1 MEYLCDLSHTI
12 AFPELVVPIVLRV
25 SICVN
30 GGAKCV
36 DGVKCVNGV
45 CVHSVS
51 HFLLAAMS

>member
-30 GGAKCV
+30 GGAR
-36 DGVKCVNGV
+36 CVNVV
-45 CVHSVS
+45 CMHSVS
-51 HFLLAAMS
+51 HLWLVAMS